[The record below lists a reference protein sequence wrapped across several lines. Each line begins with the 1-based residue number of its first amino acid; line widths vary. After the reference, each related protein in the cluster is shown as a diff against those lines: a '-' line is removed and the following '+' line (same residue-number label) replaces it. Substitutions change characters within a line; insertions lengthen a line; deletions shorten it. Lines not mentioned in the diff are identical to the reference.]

1 MKPSK
6 ITLLVAI
13 LMIGIV
19 MSCKIQQ
26 PTSRDAKAN
35 LPGTYA
41 GSSDSSATASKS
53 WRDLITDPYLR
64 VLIDTALANNQEVN
78 MLLQEI
84 EIANTEMMERKGEYL
99 PFVHIQAGAGM
110 DKVGRYTRYGALE
123 HGVEIK
129 PGEEFPEPFTDFQI
143 GAVAS
148 WELDIWKKLRNAKKS
163 ALLKYLATVEGKNF
177 MVTELVSEITQ
188 NYYELLALDNQLD
201 ILNQNIEIQN
211 SALQIVK
218 LQKQAA
224 KVTELAVKR
233 FEAEVAKNQS
243 LVFDLR
249 QRIFEAENRIKF
261 LMGSR
266 EMPVLRD
273 AQAFMSANLLDVKS
287 GIPSQL
293 LSNRPD
299 IRQAEL
305 ALQAAKIDV
314 QVAKANF
321 YPSLGLSAGLG
332 VQAFQPGLL
341 LTTPES
347 LMYGLAGDLLAP
359 LVNRNAI
366 KARFYAANAKQM
378 QAVLNYEQTVL
389 SAFLEVKNQAS
400 RIQNLQGNFEQ
411 KIKQVEALTESI
423 NIANNLFKSARAD
436 YVEVLLTQREALESR
451 MELIETKL
459 SQHLASI
466 SLYQALGGGWR

>member
-1 MKPSK
+1 MKPTK
-6 ITLLVAI
+6 ITLFMAI
-13 LMIGIV
+13 LITGIV

-26 PTSRDAKAN
+26 PNIREAKSN
-35 LPGTYA
+35 LPESYS
-41 GSSDSSATASKS
+41 GSLDSTSTASKS
-53 WRDLITDPYLR
+53 WRELITDPYLKG
-64 VLIDTALANNQEVN
+64 LIDTALANNQEVN

-84 EIANTEMMERKGEYL
+84 EIANTEIMERKGEYL
-99 PFVHIQAGAGM
+99 PFVHIQAGAGV

-123 HGVEIK
+123 HGLEIK

-163 ALLKYLATVEGKNF
+163 AMLNYLATVEGRNF
-177 MVTELVSEITQ
+177 MVTELVSEIAQT
-188 NYYELLALDNQLD
+188 YYELLALDNQLD

-211 SALQIVK
+211 NALQIVK

-243 LVFDLR
+243 LVFDLK
-249 QRIFEAENRIKF
+249 QQIFETENRIKF
-261 LMGSR
+261 LTGSR

-273 AQAFMSANLLDVKS
+273 SKAFMDVSVLDMKS

-314 QVAKANF
+314 KVAKANF

-332 VQAFQPGLL
+332 FQAFQPGVL

-347 LMYGLAGDLLAP
+347 LMYGLAGDILAP

-366 KARFYAANAKQM
+366 KAHYNAANAKQM
-378 QAVLNYEQTVL
+378 KAVLDYEQTVL
-389 SAFLEVKNQAS
+389 SAFLEVKNQSS

-411 KIKQVEALTESI
+411 KTKQVEALTESI

-436 YVEVLLTQREALESR
+436 YVEVLLTQREALESK
-451 MELIETKL
+451 MELVETKL

-466 SLYQALGGGWR
+466 SLYQSLGGGWR

>member
-1 MKPSK
+1 MKPTK
-6 ITLLVAI
+6 ITLLMAI
-13 LMIGIV
+13 LMTGIV

-26 PTSRDAKAN
+26 PNIREAKSN
-35 LPGTYA
+35 LPESYS
-41 GSSDSSATASKS
+41 GSLDSTSTASKS
-53 WRDLITDPYLR
+53 WRELITDPYLKG
-64 VLIDTALANNQEVN
+64 LIDTALANNQEVN
-78 MLLQEI
+78 MILQEI
-84 EIANTEMMERKGEYL
+84 EIANTEIMERKGEYL
-99 PFVHIQAGAGM
+99 PFVHIQAGAGV

-123 HGVEIK
+123 HGLEIK
-129 PGEEFPEPFTDFQI
+129 PGEEFPEPLTDFQI

-163 ALLKYLATVEGKNF
+163 ALLNYLATVEGKNF
-177 MVTELVSEITQ
+177 MVTELVSEIAQ
-188 NYYELLALDNQLD
+188 SYYELLALDNQLD
-201 ILNQNIEIQN
+201 ILNQNIEIQKN
-211 SALQIVK
+211 ALQIVK

-243 LVFDLR
+243 LVFDLK
-249 QRIFEAENRIKF
+249 QQIFETENRIKF
-261 LMGSR
+261 LIGSR

-273 AQAFMSANLLDVKS
+273 SRAFMDVSVLDMKS

-314 QVAKANF
+314 KVAKANF

-378 QAVLNYEQTVL
+378 QAVLGYEQTVL
-389 SAFLEVKNQAS
+389 SAFLEVKNQSS

-411 KIKQVEALTESI
+411 KTKQVEALTESI

-451 MELIETKL
+451 MELVETRL

-466 SLYQALGGGWR
+466 SLYQSLGGGWR